1 MAKRPFLYVLPSV
14 DPPDPSLDEVI
25 SDIVMDALLDA
36 KTAIPPR
43 SVSGFE
49 LELAV
54 RNNLEALVS
63 AYLRERD
70 DREAASAL

>member
-1 MAKRPFLYVLPSV
+1 
-14 DPPDPSLDEVI
+14 
-25 SDIVMDALLDA
+25 MDALLDA